1 MSKQVCLCK
10 HVSEESIQRALDYG
24 TTTLEGV
31 KAATGA
37 GAGACKGQRCKGQIH
52 RMLKDKEQPTEH

>member
-10 HVSEESIQRALDYG
+10 HVSEDSIQKALDHG
-24 TTTLEGV
+24 TKTLDGV

-37 GAGACKGQRCKGQIH
+37 GTGACKGQRCKSQIH
-52 RMLKDKEQPTEH
+52 RMLKESE